1 MTSLSCEKLCRNEA
15 AGMTHLGTV
24 TLETQRLLLR
34 RVELTDAQALFRNG
48 VADPEVTRY
57 MTWPAI
63 TSLEAMQSILAQWVE
78 NYANPE
84 YYQWAIVLKS
94 RGEPIGI
101 IDTSTNPQG
110 GVGYWIGKPWWRQ
123 GYASEALSAVL
134 TFMFERVGVNRQ
146 QGHFDPR
153 NPGSGAVMRGC
164 GMTYESTSRQAWING
179 LGELCDKAQYA
190 IVAEEYFGRGN

>member
-1 MTSLSCEKLCRNEA
+1 
-15 AGMTHLGTV
+15 MTHLGTV

-57 MTWPAI
+57 MTWPAVP
-63 TSLEAMQSILAQWVE
+63 SLESVQSILAQWVE

-110 GVGYWIGKPWWRQ
+110 GRRQ
-123 GYASEALSAVL
+123 GTV
-134 TFMFERVGVNRQ
+134 TQ
-146 QGHFDPR
+146 
-153 NPGSGAVMRGC
+153 
-164 GMTYESTSRQAWING
+164 
-179 LGELCDKAQYA
+179 
-190 IVAEEYFGRGN
+190 

>member
-1 MTSLSCEKLCRNEA
+1 
-15 AGMTHLGTV
+15 
-24 TLETQRLLLR
+24 
-34 RVELTDAQALFRNG
+34 VEVTDAQALFRNG

-101 IDTSTNPQG
+101 IDTSTNPHG

-123 GYASEALSAVL
+123 EYAAEALSAVL
-134 TFMFERVGVNRQ
+134 KFMFERVGANRQ

-153 NPGSGAVMRGC
+153 NPGSGAVMRKC
-164 GMTYESTSRQAWING
+164 GLTYEGTSRQAWVNG

-190 IVAEEYFGRGN
+190 IVAEEYFR